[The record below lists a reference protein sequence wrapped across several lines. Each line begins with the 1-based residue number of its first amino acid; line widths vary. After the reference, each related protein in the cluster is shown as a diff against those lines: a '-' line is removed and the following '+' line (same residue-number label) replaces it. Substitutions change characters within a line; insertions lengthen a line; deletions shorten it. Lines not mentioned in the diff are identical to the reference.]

1 MCPKGRDRE
10 SGEGHC
16 FLRRVVC
23 LSPLRA
29 SMPATPRERFTGTGF
44 RCLAHAFTSSARQ
57 TGVARS
63 RAIGSG
69 KSSRRVHRF
78 ACVREVFSIAAT
90 SASPTRSSGFRAI
103 GLRLCSRGSRRGR
116 GGQALRLEAVLVV
129 EPSPEKGIN
138 LPGEVIALL
147 THQPRC
153 AAGVVQSADSRHA
166 SAPLTAFVRSRLHSR
181 ELPVRDCP

>member
-1 MCPKGRDRE
+1 
-10 SGEGHC
+10 
-16 FLRRVVC
+16 
-23 LSPLRA
+23 
-29 SMPATPRERFTGTGF
+29 
-44 RCLAHAFTSSARQ
+44 
-57 TGVARS
+57 
-63 RAIGSG
+63 
-69 KSSRRVHRF
+69 
-78 ACVREVFSIAAT
+78 VREVFSIAAT

-103 GLRLCSRGSRRGR
+103 GLRLCSRGSRC

-166 SAPLTAFVRSRLHSR
+166 SAPLTAFVRPRLHSP